1 MKPTYRARS
10 LAEQVVAK
18 FFRRKSMRE
27 QVEKIIKELE
37 ACLGDLDKVNAG
49 GYGYKSAAPRA
60 RKGLMAASK
69 ELRDVRAEVQEIKKS
84 HDEK

>member
-1 MKPTYRARS
+1 MKLIYRVKSPVAVD
-10 LAEQVVAK
+10 LAK
-18 FFRRKSMRE
+18 FSKEKSMRE

-60 RKGLMAASK
+60 RKALMAALK
-69 ELRDVRAEVQEIKKS
+69 ELRDIRSEVQEVKKS

>member
-1 MKPTYRARS
+1 MKLICRVKSPVAVD
-10 LAEQVVAK
+10 LAK
-18 FFRRKSMRE
+18 FSKEKSMRE

-60 RKGLMAASK
+60 RKALMAASK
-69 ELRDVRAEVQEIKKS
+69 ELRDVRSEVQEIKKS

>member
-1 MKPTYRARS
+1 MKLIYRVKSPVAVD
-10 LAEQVVAK
+10 LAK

-37 ACLGDLDKVNAG
+37 ACLDDLDKVNAG

-60 RKGLMAASK
+60 RKALMAASK
-69 ELRDVRAEVQEIKKS
+69 ELRDVRSEVQEIKKS

>member
-1 MKPTYRARS
+1 MKLIYRVKSPVAVD
-10 LAEQVVAK
+10 LAK
-18 FFRRKSMRE
+18 FSKEKSMRE

-60 RKGLMAASK
+60 RKALMAASK
-69 ELRDVRAEVQEIKKS
+69 KLRNIRAEVQEVKKS

>member
-1 MKPTYRARS
+1 MKLICRVKSPVAVD
-10 LAEQVVAK
+10 LAK
-18 FFRRKSMRE
+18 FSKEKSMRE

-60 RKGLMAASK
+60 RKALMAASK

>member
-1 MKPTYRARS
+1 MKLICPVKSPVAVD
-10 LAEQVVAK
+10 LAK
-18 FFRRKSMRE
+18 FSKEKSMRE

-60 RKGLMAASK
+60 RKALMAASK
-69 ELRDVRAEVQEIKKS
+69 ELRDVRSEVQEIKKS